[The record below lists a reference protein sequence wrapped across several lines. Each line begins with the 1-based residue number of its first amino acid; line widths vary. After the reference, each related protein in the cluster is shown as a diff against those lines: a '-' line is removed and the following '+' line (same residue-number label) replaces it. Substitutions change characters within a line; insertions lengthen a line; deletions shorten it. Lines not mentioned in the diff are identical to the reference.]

1 LSKIIQLLGF
11 IADFRDHP
19 HIHAHRRL
27 MSANLI
33 LGLLMESKDEAA
45 GTGVMKK
52 NKPGEGGD
60 TPRALRG
67 LLRDNFW
74 LALVS
79 CRDDASMHRG
89 SGSFGAI
96 RNFELI
102 YDVDDVIAHGVV
114 ADFQGATNL
123 LVRAAFGQ
131 HFQNL

>member
-1 LSKIIQLLGF
+1 VIIPISTLTEGS
-11 IADFRDHP
+11 
-19 HIHAHRRL
+19 

-52 NKPGEGGD
+52 NKPRGRRH
-60 TPRALRG
+60 PRALRG

-74 LALVS
+74 LALIS